1 MSIHAFDVCTLRYW
15 VTQNNKKNRIKRSL
29 LTRITSPVHRPSSLC
44 LLNVYDLY
52 NRLTRELLVGG
63 GCSFSLLMA
72 HKRMLLDT
80 QSQKPIISGPKEGHS
95 LYNKRSMESSEKW
108 NKYLYQ
114 EILFKLKV
122 CPSARNNGNPLLDH
136 HQEATQHVINEKRR
150 TSFSLWQL
158 CHPTKQFFLCGII
171 IGNDKWSLVER
182 NRHMVQ
188 DGSYLLDATINKLFS
203 VGHWTDNR

>member
-29 LTRITSPVHRPSSLC
+29 LTRRSSPVHRPSSLC

-80 QSQKPIISGPKEGHS
+80 QSQKPILSVPKEGHPV
-95 LYNKRSMESSEKW
+95 YNKIYLWNLLRSEINIFTGKYFW
-108 NKYLYQ
+108 NCSFVLQ
-114 EILFKLKV
+114 RGTMAILFLTTTKK
-122 CPSARNNGNPLLDH
+122 H
-136 HQEATQHVINEKRR
+136 HNT
-150 TSFSLWQL
+150 W
-158 CHPTKQFFLCGII
+158 
-171 IGNDKWSLVER
+171 
-182 NRHMVQ
+182 
-188 DGSYLLDATINKLFS
+188 
-203 VGHWTDNR
+203 